1 MTMGRHRKAV
11 ETYLETAEGDPI
23 TIETCRG
30 LADRWDAI
38 EAGAD
43 GAGQI
48 PQIAACLLQSCE
60 KLTEP
65 HEDALASL
73 ENALKAL

>member
-1 MTMGRHRKAV
+1 MGRHRQAV
-11 ETYLETAEGDPI
+11 EEYLEITEGDPI
-23 TIETCRG
+23 VVETCRG

-48 PQIAACLLQSCE
+48 PQIASVLVQCCE
-60 KLTEP
+60 KLSTL

-73 ENALKAL
+73 ENALKDL

>member
-1 MTMGRHRKAV
+1 MGRHRKAV
-11 ETYLETAEGDPI
+11 ETFLETAEGDPVVV
-23 TIETCRG
+23 ETCRG

-48 PQIAACLLQSCE
+48 PQIATCLLASCE
-60 KLTEP
+60 KLSIP

-73 ENALKAL
+73 ENALRAV

>member
-1 MTMGRHRKAV
+1 MGRHRRAV
-11 ETYLETAEGDPI
+11 ETYLETADGDPV

-38 EAGAD
+38 EAGD
-43 GAGQI
+43 GAGVGQI
-48 PQIAACLLQSCE
+48 PQLAAVLLQSC
-60 KLTEP
+60 KDLSIP

-73 ENALKAL
+73 ENALKAI

>member
-1 MTMGRHRKAV
+1 MGRHRQAV
-11 ETYLETAEGDPI
+11 EKYLETAEGDPV
-23 TIETCRG
+23 TVETCRG

-48 PQIAACLLQSCE
+48 PQIAAVLLQSCKE
-60 KLTEP
+60 LSIP

-73 ENALKAL
+73 ENALKAI